1 MTREVLHR
9 RLAILG
15 AILVLGL
22 FLFANAHLIAVAIG
36 SQPACVATPD
46 KAPARSAC

>member
-1 MTREVLHR
+1 MTRDVLHR

-15 AILVLGL
+15 AILAIGL
-22 FLFANAHLIAVAIG
+22 FLSANAHLIAVAIG

-46 KAPARSAC
+46 RAPARPAC